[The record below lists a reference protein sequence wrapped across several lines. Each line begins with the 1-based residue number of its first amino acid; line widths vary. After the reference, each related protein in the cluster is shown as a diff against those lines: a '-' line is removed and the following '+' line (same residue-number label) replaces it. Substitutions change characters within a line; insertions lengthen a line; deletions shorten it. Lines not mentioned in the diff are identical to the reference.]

1 MKNNRERGLTS
12 ISDIKV
18 FLLYVL
24 DHLRY
29 PVEEETVVYIA
40 AQNTNVISLDYNQ
53 CLSELADTEH
63 VYTDEFEGTRYYMI
77 SDKGRATVAALYDA
91 LDKSFLDRCTSSI
104 ARYLSLKKKEI
115 SVKSYIESDEAK
127 RFRVHL
133 EAYDKY
139 GDIMQVSLTVNS
151 MAEALEIKN
160 NYDARPDGVYKG
172 ILFSATGKM
181 DFLA

>member
-1 MKNNRERGLTS
+1 MKNNKEHGFTS
-12 ISDIKV
+12 ISDLKV

-29 PVEEETVVYIA
+29 PVEEETVLYIA

-53 CLSELADTEH
+53 CLAELADTEH
-63 VYTDEFEGTRYYMI
+63 VLTDEFEGTRYYMI

-91 LDKSFLDRCTSSI
+91 LDKSFLDRCTASV

-115 SVKSYIESDEAK
+115 TVKSFIEDAEAG
-127 RFRVHL
+127 RFRVTL
-133 EAYDKY
+133 EASDKY
-139 GDIMQVSLTVNS
+139 GHLMRTAITVNS
-151 MAEALEIKN
+151 MAEAIEIKN
-160 NYDARPDGVYKG
+160 NYDMRPDGVYKG
-172 ILFSATGKM
+172 ILFSVTGKM